1 MSEEELKALEGL
13 NVEEAKKQIEGKR
26 FQFHV
31 LSRDGFAMPVVK
43 NFQRN
48 RIGVNVTKGKVTSA
62 VIG

>member
-13 NVEEAKKQIEGKR
+13 SVEDAKKQIEGKR
-26 FQFHV
+26 YQFQV
-31 LSRDGFAMPVVK
+31 LSRDGFPMPVQK

-62 VIG
+62 VVG